1 MFKACRIR
9 WGVQAGAAALC
20 FKLLRGG
27 IYAAAAAF
35 GVPNSI
41 SPAAA
46 ETIVAAA
53 VAAAEMTAVSPAA
66 A

>member
-1 MFKACRIR
+1 MFKARRIR

-20 FKLLRGG
+20 FTLVRGG
-27 IYAAAAAF
+27 TYAAAAAF
-35 GVPNSI
+35 GVLNCM

-46 ETIVAAA
+46 ETKVAAA
-53 VAAAEMTAVSPAA
+53 VAAAEMIAISPAA